1 MSEYKR
7 TTRGRLLSIYLSIYL
22 SILLYIHPSTSTV
35 TKSTNFRAGR
45 NGVVELIAARPVCA
59 LDLSHLSHL
68 SHLLRRVTNHITHN
82 HVMTLFCRSR
92 RVGWLGCLG

>member
-1 MSEYKR
+1 LYRIRDERVQEDYERKAP
-7 TTRGRLLSIYLSIYL
+7 IYLSIYL
-22 SILLYIHPSTSTV
+22 PIYLLYIHPSTSTV

-68 SHLLRRVTNHITHN
+68 LRRVTNH
-82 HVMTLFCRSR
+82 TLTFT
-92 RVGWLGCLG
+92 